1 MTLDELMSRLLQ
13 THEQYT
19 AQLAVELTEEDAR
32 AERDAVKRE
41 QDLAFQ
47 ESLKVRSNPNPSPA
61 KDKKV
66 FFIIICP
73 NMILGRPRKTSRT
86 RERRSGKTSKRS

>member
-19 AQLAVELTEEDAR
+19 AQLAVEITEEDAR

-61 KDKKV
+61 KPIQVMSSHDT
-66 FFIIICP
+66 P
-73 NMILGRPRKTSRT
+73 TTAYQTTSDHT
-86 RERRSGKTSKRS
+86 

>member
-19 AQLAVELTEEDAR
+19 AQLAVEIREEDER

-47 ESLKVRSNPNPSPA
+47 ESLKVRSKS
-61 KDKKV
+61 
-66 FFIIICP
+66 
-73 NMILGRPRKTSRT
+73 S
-86 RERRSGKTSKRS
+86 S

>member
-19 AQLAVELTEEDAR
+19 AQLSVEIREEDER

-47 ESLKVRSNPNPSPA
+47 ESLKVRSKS
-61 KDKKV
+61 
-66 FFIIICP
+66 
-73 NMILGRPRKTSRT
+73 S
-86 RERRSGKTSKRS
+86 S